1 MPLLCI
7 SFLALLLLP
16 LSLSC
21 DSERPHKEL
30 QEDYKLVVETD
41 INNANENI
49 ANLLQNSSCPALKHK
64 LHNCTAD
71 IREFVS
77 SLHLL
82 TCKMKKL
89 SISHTDGL
97 VSSVLNSL
105 RCPCLEKPTKE
116 PTVRLKKRT
125 ATRLRRNQRKTRR
138 DRKKLC
144 RSKAI
149 LSAMTRCYQI
159 LNSMLM
165 AS

>member
-7 SFLALLLLP
+7 SLLVLLLLP

-21 DSERPHKEL
+21 DSKRPPKEL
-30 QEDYKLVVETD
+30 QEDYKMIVETD
-41 INNANENI
+41 INKANENI
-49 ANLLQNSSCPALKHK
+49 SNLLQNSSCPALKQQ

-82 TCKMKKL
+82 TCKMRKL
-89 SISHTDGL
+89 STSPTDE
-97 VSSVLNSL
+97 VVRSILNSL

-116 PTVRLKKRT
+116 PTERLKKKT
-125 ATRLRRNQRKTRR
+125 AKRPRRNQLKTKREP
-138 DRKKLC
+138 KKLC

-149 LSAMTRCYQI
+149 LSAMTRCYQM

-165 AS
+165 TS